1 MKICQL
7 LLSRG
12 DGGLEKHVRELSA
25 QLLAAGHEVA
35 VIADK
40 GFLATLPA
48 GIKRYPVAA
57 GLGRLNPL
65 LNLAVVA
72 RLRQIRPDIV
82 HAQANK
88 AASVLSHIRFCL
100 SAVCVGTLHNLKRHT
115 GAYLKLDHIITV
127 SHQLA
132 RPFSRHQTSVI
143 YNGIEQQSYA
153 DRDLQQE
160 FALNPDDPVLVA
172 AGRLVPAKGFDML
185 LDAVDGLAVNLL
197 LIGDGPERER
207 LLQRIEQLKPVTCVR
222 LLGHRHDVPALMT
235 AADGT
240 LISSRREGFSY
251 VFSEALLSGCPVL
264 STDVP
269 VANEVLPAELI
280 VPVNDPV
287 YFRERLMRMLSGPG
301 RWSSL
306 MQAPRQ
312 LARQRMTIEA
322 MSSQTLSTYQKLLP
336 APC

>member
-12 DGGLEKHVRELSA
+12 DGGLEKHVRELSL

-40 GFLATLPA
+40 SFLATLPA

-57 GLGRLNPL
+57 GMGRLNPL
-65 LNLAVVA
+65 LNLAVLT
-72 RLRQIRPDIV
+72 RLRQIRPEII

-88 AASVLSHIRFCL
+88 AVSVLSHIRFYL
-100 SAVCVGTLHNLKRHT
+100 SAVCVGTLHNIKRDT

-132 RPFSRHQTSVI
+132 RDFCPQQTSVI
-143 YNGIEQQSYA
+143 YNGIEPQSYPT
-153 DRDLQQE
+153 RNLRQE
-160 FALNPDDPVLVA
+160 FDLSPDVPVLIA
-172 AGRLVPAKGFDML
+172 AGRLVTAKGFDML
-185 LDAVDGLAVNLL
+185 LDAIDGLAVSLL
-197 LIGDGPERER
+197 LIGEGPERER
-207 LLQRIEQLKPVTCVR
+207 LQQQVERLNPITCVR
-222 LLGHRHDVPALMT
+222 LLGQRHDVPALMS

-280 VPVNDPV
+280 VPVGNTV
-287 YFRERLMRMLSGPG
+287 YFRNRLMRMLSAPG
-301 RWSSL
+301 QWSSL
-306 MQAPRQ
+306 MQTPRE
-312 LARQRMTIEA
+312 LARQRMTIAA
-322 MSSQTLSTYQKLLP
+322 MSGQTLSTYQKLLP